1 MLGRYNAREHMT
13 LASTAMAN
21 LQSSWQVA
29 GGSVS
34 NSLESLCL
42 TCH

>member
-29 GGSVS
+29 V
-34 NSLESLCL
+34 LQ
-42 TCH
+42 